1 MISESIGYAAAF
13 LTTVSF
19 LPQVIKVW
27 RTRTVRDISLAT
39 YSMFTVGAALWL
51 AYGLAIHSLPVIF
64 ANAVT
69 VVLAAAVLA
78 AKIRFGGDPT

>member
-1 MISESIGYAAAF
+1 MLAESLGYAAAF

-27 RTRTVRDISLAT
+27 RTRSVRDISLAT

-51 AYGLAIHSLPVIF
+51 AYGLAIHSLPVIL

-69 VVLAAAVLA
+69 VVLAAGVLV
-78 AKIRFGGDPT
+78 AKIRFGGET

>member
-13 LTTVSF
+13 MTTVSF

-39 YSMFTVGAALWL
+39 YSMF
-51 AYGLAIHSLPVIF
+51 
-64 ANAVT
+64 
-69 VVLAAAVLA
+69 
-78 AKIRFGGDPT
+78 